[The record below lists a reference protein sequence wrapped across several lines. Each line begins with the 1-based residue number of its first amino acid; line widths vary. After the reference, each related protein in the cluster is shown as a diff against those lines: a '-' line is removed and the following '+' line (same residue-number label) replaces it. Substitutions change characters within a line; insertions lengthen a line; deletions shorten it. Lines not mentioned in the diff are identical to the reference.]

1 LKRESN
7 GSPTAPVEPFRSGA
21 EWWTALDD
29 RVGVELRGRPGS
41 GWWDDMEIVETGQS
55 AAYDQLRG

>member
-1 LKRESN
+1 
-7 GSPTAPVEPFRSGA
+7 VEPFRSGA